1 MKSKI
6 NDPTYDFVQGIYMLH
21 VPDKSELSNPF
32 SANKRQRSKRIVV
45 KTEKGFPED
54 VNSWTS
60 KTFVDYFAD
69 EFKKN
74 FSGFYKVTY
83 TSDNKIINTISDFM
97 EDNNLQKNE
106 WTKKFIDWC
115 FVNKEVMIKKNGH
128 FLLMNLPSF
137 LNRYYQDVVVSDH
150 KTPLINIKYIEE
162 IDNFEIT
169 TRNPSEGVKKIF
181 ILNSEEESTTDFKN
195 FCTKIFNNIN
205 NLYLENPNNLLIFEL
220 HTYYSENNNHSE
232 LLIFQIIGNTLYIV
246 NYDPNGADDMMN
258 NATFFL
264 NLLGKELDNIIKE
277 KLLNFEIEI
286 IYKCDLFSIYKNYK
300 INGLQTVSK
309 LYNLED
315 IKTTEPGTCL
325 LFSYFIFYCLNYI
338 QYSSDIVYPC
348 SEIIKKIEFYI
359 YTTFFQQ
366 EYKAHYFSNI
376 LLNFAFYVV
385 ENSYKHFHKEITKND
400 SQYNLEK
407 YFKLFINSDSG
418 IYNSQE
424 KDNEYKKYSG
434 YPCYDNNECVSN
446 NCIDNLCYANIL
458 EINPNDIRNVGNPC
472 LYNIQCRSNNCINN
486 ICSGTEY
493 LEKNFNPEYYDDNI
507 NYEEISDDNQLL

>member
-1 MKSKI
+1 MDEHIKNCLSIISNKFTIKNIFKNPNATKLKQIKDYKI
-6 NDPTYDFVQGIYMLH
+6 NYENYNIKIIDYIYTYL
-21 VPDKSELSNPF
+21 
-32 SANKRQRSKRIVV
+32 
-45 KTEKGFPED
+45 
-54 VNSWTS
+54 NSLT
-60 KTFVDYFAD
+60 VI
-69 EFKKN
+69 FKKDVDRYGY
-74 FSGFYKVTY
+74 FL
-83 TSDNKIINTISDFM
+83 DFM
-97 EDNNLQKNE
+97 YFDILKNNLHKN
-106 WTKKFIDWC
+106 TSFNKF
-115 FVNKEVMIKKNGH
+115 
-128 FLLMNLPSF
+128 
-137 LNRYYQDVVVSDH
+137 
-150 KTPLINIKYIEE
+150 KTPLINVKYIEE

-169 TRNPSEGVKKIF
+169 TRNPGEGIKKIF
-181 ILNSEEESTTDFKN
+181 ILGSEEESTTDFKN

-205 NLYLENPNNLLIFEL
+205 NLYLENANNLLIFEL

-246 NYDPNGADDMMN
+246 NYDPNGSDDMMN

>member
-150 KTPLINIKYIEE
+150 KTPLINIYDEVVILANAGKSKEIYSKYGIPAASTYYMQTKNISEKD
-162 IDNFEIT
+162 IISGLQKLFQSL
-169 TRNPSEGVKKIF
+169 SEGTIEDRK
-181 ILNSEEESTTDFKN
+181 LLES
-195 FCTKIFNNIN
+195 
-205 NLYLENPNNLLIFEL
+205 
-220 HTYYSENNNHSE
+220 
-232 LLIFQIIGNTLYIV
+232 IFQ
-246 NYDPNGADDMMN
+246 
-258 NATFFL
+258 
-264 NLLGKELDNIIKE
+264 K
-277 KLLNFEIEI
+277 
-286 IYKCDLFSIYKNYK
+286 SI
-300 INGLQTVSK
+300 TRS
-309 LYNLED
+309 
-315 IKTTEPGTCL
+315 P
-325 LFSYFIFYCLNYI
+325 YI
-338 QYSSDIVYPC
+338 QEFAVLDWREIFQDLADKFKDETWWRDEDYPGAPRFDYNKF
-348 SEIIKKIEFYI
+348 IK
-359 YTTFFQQ
+359 
-366 EYKAHYFSNI
+366 N
-376 LLNFAFYVV
+376 
-385 ENSYKHFHKEITKND
+385 
-400 SQYNLEK
+400 
-407 YFKLFINSDSG
+407 G
-418 IYNSQE
+418 
-424 KDNEYKKYSG
+424 
-434 YPCYDNNECVSN
+434 
-446 NCIDNLCYANIL
+446 
-458 EINPNDIRNVGNPC
+458 
-472 LYNIQCRSNNCINN
+472 
-486 ICSGTEY
+486 
-493 LEKNFNPEYYDDNI
+493 
-507 NYEEISDDNQLL
+507 